1 MIRLDNCKNK
11 NIKPQKTD
19 SEASAKSKE
28 RKARQNERVDT
39 GSKSLPN
46 KWT

>member
-1 MIRLDNCKNK
+1 MKDIN
-11 NIKPQKTD
+11 PQKTD

-28 RKARQNERVDT
+28 RKTRQNERVDT

-46 KWT
+46 KWTS